1 MSAAD
6 DERWLTRA
14 LAELESPDTV
24 LFLVEGVAGAGK
36 SRLVDRVP
44 ACGGVCGAERLTV
57 VLTAAGGRVVRWRSP
72 ESEPVRTPLSAL
84 VRSSGPVLL
93 VVEDVHQ
100 ADPRWL
106 HQLRRLLEDPPP
118 GLVCLLTYRPEE
130 LPAPG
135 LVLGRTAH
143 LPARLDVQR
152 LRLAPLS
159 PAEVGQMAA
168 ARLGE
173 GRCPPEV
180 VSALHLRSAGNPQ
193 VVVDLLRALTGVA
206 GRGDGELRVEDV
218 HAVGVP
224 ARLAQ
229 LVLGRDEALA
239 DEHRP
244 VVRAAAVLGAT
255 ALTTMPLSGP
265 ASAIAPG
272 VSSGTAAATVPE
284 LAAIAG
290 LDDEDGRLA
299 VVAAL
304 EDAVLQEGDQARYG
318 FPIPLASIAVY
329 EGMPGPVRQE
339 LHRRAAD
346 VLALRRPVPWGDVA
360 AHRLSGGQMRHW
372 ARAVA
377 QAAFGH
383 TRRGEHESAA
393 RLLEEALASPAAHTE
408 VRVHLGPLLAR
419 SAAWASGTDRT
430 AVLLAEIADDEG
442 LPEDVR
448 VEVRLH
454 LGLLLHSQ
462 RGLGERGRSELRA
475 VADRVRTQPAAAAR
489 AMSELAKTHWP
500 GTALSE
506 NLRRLRQAE
515 AAADDSGDP
524 CARAAVAADR
534 VAVLMSIGDPG
545 AYRLADQLA
554 DGAHVPDAHVP
565 GAHAPG
571 AHVPDV
577 HVPGAHA
584 PDAHVPG
591 AHAPASQ
598 GHTARGLYDA
608 AHAALW
614 LGHSTRA
621 GRLLR
626 AGADRAVR
634 YGARNLE
641 RAGQGTALLLD
652 WTSGRWTNL
661 TERCQATL
669 RDGHPLSGPA
679 ARVVLGLLALARGE
693 RGEAAAWLSADGLPG
708 PDRGP
713 VPLLSAAAAA
723 RVRLALAGADS
734 ASAVAE
740 SVVAWA
746 ALREKGVWAWAS
758 DLAPW
763 AVRAMAGAGQ
773 RGPAAEMTAELAAFA
788 DEAGAW
794 AAPAAAAAS
803 LWCRGILAETGDEPG
818 GAAAAY
824 QEASA
829 SYGRLPRPYEAAL
842 TLEAAGR
849 CAMAAA
855 PGDTDAA
862 LRELT
867 ASADRFQDLGA
878 VRDATRVRALLRAHR
893 GEGPNRS
900 PGRPSYGTRLS
911 PREEEVS
918 SLAAAGM
925 RNKEIA
931 ATLHLSARTVEQH
944 VSQAMRKLGV
954 ASRRDLAGPRTSE

>member
-14 LAELESPDTV
+14 LAQLASADTA

-36 SRLVDRVP
+36 SRLVDRVL
-44 ACGGVCGAERLTV
+44 ARAGTHGTAERRTV
-57 VLTAAGGRVVRWRSP
+57 VLTAAGGRLLRGRSQD
-72 ESEPVRTPLSAL
+72 SAPVRTQLPAL

-93 VVEDVHQ
+93 VVEDVHH

-130 LPAPG
+130 LPALG
-135 LVLGRTAH
+135 LVLGRTLH
-143 LPARLDVQR
+143 LPARLHVQR

-159 PAEVGQMAA
+159 PAEVGQVAA
-168 ARLGE
+168 ALLGE
-173 GRCPPEV
+173 GRCLPEV
-180 VSALHLRSAGNPQ
+180 VSALHLRAAGNPQ
-193 VVVDLLRALTGVA
+193 VVVDLVRALTGAA
-206 GRGDGELRVEDV
+206 GHGDGEVRVEDV
-218 HAVGVP
+218 RAAGAP

-229 LVLGRDEALA
+229 LVLGREEALA
-239 DEHRP
+239 DGHRP

-255 ALTTMPLSGP
+255 ALATEPPSGA
-265 ASAIAPG
+265 ASA
-272 VSSGTAAATVPE
+272 TVAE
-284 LAAIAG
+284 LAAVAG
-290 LDDEDGRLA
+290 LDDEDGRPA

-304 EDAVLQEGDQARYG
+304 EDAVLSECEQARYG
-318 FPIPLASIAVY
+318 FRIPLASLAVY
-329 EGMPGPVRQE
+329 DEMPGPVRQA

-346 VLALRRPVPWGDVA
+346 VLARRRPVPWRDVA
-360 AHRLSGGQMRHW
+360 AHRLSGGQTRHW
-372 ARAVA
+372 LRAVA
-377 QAAFGH
+377 RAALGH
-383 TRRGEHESAA
+383 VRCGEHEAAA
-393 RLLEEALASPAAHTE
+393 RLLEETLASPDARTE
-408 VRVHLGPLLAR
+408 ARVRLGPLLAR
-419 SAAWASGTDRT
+419 SAAWTSGTDRT
-430 AVLLAEIADDEG
+430 VGLLAEIADEEAMDE
-442 LPEDVR
+442 DAR
-448 VEVRLH
+448 AEVRLH
-454 LGLLLHSQ
+454 LGLLLHGR
-462 RGLGERGRSELRA
+462 RGPGERARQELRA

-500 GTALSE
+500 GAPLPE

-515 AAADDSGDP
+515 AAADAGGDP

-534 VAVLMSIGDPG
+534 VAVLMSVGDPG

-554 DGAHVPDAHVP
+554 DDA
-565 GAHAPG
+565 GT
-571 AHVPDV
+571 
-577 HVPGAHA
+577 
-584 PDAHVPG
+584 
-591 AHAPASQ
+591 PASQ
-598 GHTARGLYDA
+598 GHAARGLCEA
-608 AHAALW
+608 AYTAMW
-614 LGHSTRA
+614 LGHDTRA

-626 AGADRAVR
+626 AGTDRAVR
-634 YGARNLE
+634 YGARCLE
-641 RAGQGTALLLD
+641 RAGQGTSLLLD

-661 TERCQATL
+661 TERCRATL
-669 RDGHPLSGPA
+669 HDGHPQAGPA

-693 RGEAAAWLSADGLPG
+693 RGDAAAWLAPDRMPP

-723 RVRLALAGADS
+723 RVRLALADADS
-734 ASAVAE
+734 AGAVAE

-773 RGPAAEMTAELAAFA
+773 REPAAEMTAELAAFA
-788 DEAGAW
+788 EEAGAW

-803 LWCRGILAETGDEPG
+803 LWCRGILAETRDEPG
-818 GAAAAY
+818 EAAAAY

-829 SYGRLPRPYEAAL
+829 AYGRLPRPYDAAL

-849 CAMAAA
+849 CALAAA
-855 PGDTDAA
+855 PGDAGTAV
-862 LRELT
+862 REL
-867 ASADRFQDLGA
+867 AACAERFQDLGA
-878 VRDATRVRALLRAHR
+878 VRDATRVRAVLREHR
-893 GEGPNRS
+893 GGEPHRS

-918 SLAAAGM
+918 ALAATGM

-954 ASRRDLAGPRTSE
+954 SSRRDLAGPRIRE